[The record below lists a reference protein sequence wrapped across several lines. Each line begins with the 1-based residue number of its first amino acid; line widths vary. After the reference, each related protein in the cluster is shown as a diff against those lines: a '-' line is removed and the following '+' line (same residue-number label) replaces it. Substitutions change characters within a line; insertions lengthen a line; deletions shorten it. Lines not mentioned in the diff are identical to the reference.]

1 MSGGNDIVLGAIS
14 FSPAHAPE
22 IIDRMAESIV
32 DLLVKLTDADAQL
45 EAVKQE
51 RDFYKMAAS
60 KLMSGQPH
68 NGGRKN

>member
-32 DLLVKLTDADAQL
+32 DLLVKLSEV
-45 EAVKQE
+45 EAE

-60 KLMSGQPH
+60 KLMSKQPH
-68 NGGRKN
+68 NGRRKN